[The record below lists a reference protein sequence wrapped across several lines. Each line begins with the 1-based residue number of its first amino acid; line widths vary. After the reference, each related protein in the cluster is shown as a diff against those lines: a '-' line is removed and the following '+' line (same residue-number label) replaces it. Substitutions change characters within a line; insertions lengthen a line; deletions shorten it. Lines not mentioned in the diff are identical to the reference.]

1 MPATVATEL
10 VSCRQLVCGY
20 AGAPV
25 IGPLSFCVRSGEVVA
40 ILGGSGAGKST
51 LLRTLLGLLP
61 PLAGEVSL
69 LGQDL
74 AKLDAARRRRLYRRI
89 GVSYQGDALLASLS
103 VLENVVLPLRELPN
117 VPEPVIHRAGRAR
130 LSLLEV
136 LATEARLPSQIS
148 GGQAKRVGLARATI
162 LDPMLLFC
170 DEPTSG
176 LDPLTAAQI
185 DRVLLRF
192 RSVFGTTILAVT
204 HDIDTARTISDRVL
218 VLGRRGLLAQGSIAE
233 LERHADL
240 DVRSFFGRA
249 GTPAEGGEGR
259 T

>member
-1 MPATVATEL
+1 MPDTVATEL

-20 AGAPV
+20 SGAAV
-25 IGPLSFCVRSGEVVA
+25 VGPLSFCVRRGEVVA

-61 PLAGEVSL
+61 PLAGEVTL
-69 LGQDL
+69 LGENL
-74 AKLDAARRRRLYRRI
+74 AQLDAAGRRQLYRRI
-89 GVSYQGDALLASLS
+89 GVSFQGDALLASLT
-103 VLENVVLPLRELPN
+103 VLDNVVLPLRELPS
-117 VPEPVIHRAGRAR
+117 VPEPVIRRAGRAR
-130 LSLLEV
+130 LSLLDV

-162 LDPMLLFC
+162 LDPALLFC

-185 DRVLLRF
+185 DRTLSRF
-192 RSVFGTTILAVT
+192 RSVFGTTIVAVT

-218 VLGRRGLLAQGSIAE
+218 VLGRQTLLAQGRISD
-233 LERHADL
+233 LEQHADRE
-240 DVRSFFGRA
+240 VRSFFRR
-249 GTPAEGGEGR
+249 TEGLPNSGKGGP
-259 T
+259 